1 MKQGL
6 LLLGCLVA
14 AAGCKQAPPTQME
27 TGYEVMTVSPTDRMI
42 SSTYSAAGSA
52 LTALTTSFT
61 VDILE
66 GTRRYDDRRLTR
78 IRKRVHVGMA
88 VLMGLLI
95 LCFEAFGND
104 SVINLVY
111 KVASYTYGPIL
122 GMFAFGI
129 FTRWKVRDRWM
140 PLVAIAAPLLS
151 GLLQYAA
158 RTWWNYHIGFELLI
172 YNALFTMLGMLLLVR
187 KKDEK

>member
-1 MKQGL
+1 VGL
-6 LLLGCLVA
+6 
-14 AAGCKQAPPTQME
+14 
-27 TGYEVMTVSPTDRMI
+27 I

-66 GTRRYDDRRLTR
+66 GTRRYDERRLTR
-78 IRKRVHVGMA
+78 VRRRVHVGMA

-122 GMFAFGI
+122 GMFAFGM
-129 FTRWKVRDRWM
+129 FTRCRVRDRWV
-140 PLVAIAAPLLS
+140 PFAAVAAPLLS
-151 GLLQYAA
+151 ASLQYAA
-158 RTWWNYHIGFELLI
+158 RVWWSYHIGFELLI

-187 KKDEK
+187 KK